1 MLGVSL
7 SGQSALNADLI
18 DQLREA
24 DKSVMTKPFETQL
37 TTVYQKQADQK
48 KLVTALDSFRATVSA
63 FSSGSS
69 YLKRSVSVSSDSVS
83 VSANDGVD
91 IQNMTLQVT
100 QMARN
105 SVAQS
110 AKGFAN
116 ENDAVNLGTSPL
128 TLKIIRKGDQDA
140 FDNEETSTLKSLDI
154 EIKSGMTLSELRDAI
169 NEASDGTLSA
179 TILNVG
185 GSDPYSL
192 IVKSAKTGE
201 QEELSFAWSDEIGGD
216 IDLDDAINP
225 NSNVFK
231 FNPVQEAQDAQF
243 TYNGMTIRRTTNT
256 ISDLISG
263 VTIELKKEDTN
274 VANVSISRDLSSL
287 SQQMQAFVDSYN
299 ELTTYLSE
307 ITKYDTETS
316 ERGSFQG
323 DSRINS
329 IRGDINK
336 ILFANNEDGKN
347 IMDLS
352 RTSLD
357 IEGNESSAFAFS
369 LAENGSLTFDQRT
382 FEYAL
387 EKDPEGI
394 ERLLRGVTDVT
405 GATAVGK
412 SVPTSTTDVDFYL
425 GDVYINGVAI
435 GDFSYKASDSAA
447 QNAQALMAAINKK
460 TSETGVSARIGGLGD
475 NVVLYNATGDTIEV
489 KGTRAEEAGLTTGS
503 FSGTTTTKDGIFTKL
518 DSYVDKLNGYWEDAT
533 MALIDRQLTS
543 DVTSLTDSIQKA
555 LDRINAKYEV
565 MTAQFASYN
574 ALISKYEASFTAI
587 QQMIEQAANPKS

>member
-7 SGQSALNADLI
+7 SGQSALTADLI

-24 DKSVMTKPFETQL
+24 DKSVMIKPFETQL
-37 TTVYQKQADQK
+37 TTVYQKQEDQK
-48 KLVTALDSFRATVSA
+48 KLVTALDSFRSAVSA

-91 IQNMTLQVT
+91 IQSMTLQVT

-110 AKGFAN
+110 DKGFAN
-116 ENDAVNLGTSPL
+116 ENDTVNAGISPL

-140 FDNEETSTLKSLDI
+140 FDNDETTTLKSLDI

-192 IVKSAKTGE
+192 VVKSAKTGAA
-201 QEELSFAWSDEIGGD
+201 EELSFAWSDENGVA
-216 IDLDDAINP
+216 IDPDDNTNNA
-225 NSNVFK
+225 FK

-243 TYNGMTIRRTTNT
+243 TYNGMTIQRTTNT

-287 SQQMQAFVDSYN
+287 SEQMQAFVDSYN

-347 IMDLS
+347 IMDLLT

-369 LAENGSLTFDQRT
+369 LAENGSLIFDQRT

-387 EKDPEGI
+387 EQDPEGI

-405 GATAVGK
+405 GASAVGK
-412 SVPTSTTDVDFYL
+412 SVPSGSDVDFYL

-435 GDFSYKASDSAA
+435 GDFSYKAGDSAA
-447 QNAQALMAAINKK
+447 QNAQALMAAINQK

-475 NVVLYNATGDTIEV
+475 NVILYNSTGDTIEV
-489 KGTRAEEAGLTTGS
+489 KGTRAEEAGLPIGS

-533 MALIDRQLTS
+533 MTLINSQLTS
-543 DVTSLTDSIQKA
+543 EVTSLTDSIQKA

-565 MTAQFASYN
+565 MTTQFASYN

-587 QQMIEQAANPKS
+587 QQMIEQAANANS